1 MYGKCTHARRKCVR
15 ARHVH
20 VQYMYTKLDTWLP
33 GHGASPFVMERK
45 QADEFGGLESV
56 TGVSLNLSGTV
67 GDGAETTVTSQLHL
81 QSGDGPIIVVG
92 DAVDVEVS
100 GCHMTAK

>member
-1 MYGKCTHARRKCVR
+1 MAI
-15 ARHVH
+15 RH
-20 VQYMYTKLDTWLP
+20 
-33 GHGASPFVMERK
+33 GEK

-67 GDGAETTVTSQLHL
+67 GDGAETTVTSQMHL

-100 GCHMTAK
+100 GCRNKWQSSE